1 MHTAYIGMGGNVAS
15 WAGPPEATLTAAALR
30 LESLGRVV
38 SRLELRSSRDL

>member
-15 WAGPPEATLTAAALR
+15 WAGPPEITVAAAVLR

-38 SRLELRSSRDL
+38 SRSSLYSPRR